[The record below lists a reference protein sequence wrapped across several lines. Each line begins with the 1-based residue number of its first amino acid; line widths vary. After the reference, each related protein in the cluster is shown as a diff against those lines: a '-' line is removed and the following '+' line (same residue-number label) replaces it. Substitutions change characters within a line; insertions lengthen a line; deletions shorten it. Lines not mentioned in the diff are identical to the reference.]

1 MIYDEDFSTSSYG
14 FRPNKSAHDAIKQ
27 AEIYINEGNRWVVD
41 IDLEKFF
48 GAPG

>member
-1 MIYDEDFSTSSYG
+1 MVLES
-14 FRPNKSAHDAIKQ
+14 NKSAHDAIKQ